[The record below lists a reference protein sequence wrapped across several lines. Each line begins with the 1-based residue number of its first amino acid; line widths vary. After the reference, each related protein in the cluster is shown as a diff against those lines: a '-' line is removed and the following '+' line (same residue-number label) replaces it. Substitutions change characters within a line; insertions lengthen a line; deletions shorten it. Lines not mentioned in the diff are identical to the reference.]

1 MLPGQLN
8 LRKSILISSA
18 SSCGKMMEFRYVLR
32 GFGSCGLE
40 EIVNGFPHTFY
51 KRCAVRRI
59 PSIWFDPFLSLFW
72 LRDTRASLM
81 DLCIFRYLMNPN
93 IPKVIPKGMHTIPIY
108 GSMPSLNKWR
118 KVIPTMT
125 RVIELLK
132 YARTV
137 RSFARMVRSIASSSR
152 SMSSSC
158 WKRS

>member
-59 PSIWFDPFLSLFW
+59 PSIWFDPFLSLF
-72 LRDTRASLM
+72 LVERYPCFTDGPVHLPVSHESKYPQGDPKRDAYHTDIREYA
-81 DLCIFRYLMNPN
+81 
-93 IPKVIPKGMHTIPIY
+93 IP
-108 GSMPSLNKWR
+108 
-118 KVIPTMT
+118 
-125 RVIELLK
+125 E
-132 YARTV
+132 
-137 RSFARMVRSIASSSR
+137 
-152 SMSSSC
+152 
-158 WKRS
+158 